1 MKTSGLDVLG
11 YSSND
16 NNEDYDDGMDEEAR
30 RIEYSD
36 SKTYRP
42 GRHQTN
48 SIPGGPMPPS
58 YDGMSAAE
66 MAFSKR
72 EFKKVR
78 KNKPM
83 RCK

>member
-1 MKTSGLDVLG
+1 
-11 YSSND
+11 
-16 NNEDYDDGMDEEAR
+16 MDEEAC

-36 SKTYRP
+36 SKTYCP

-48 SIPGGPMPPS
+48 LIPGGPIPPS

-66 MAFSKR
+66 MAFAKS

-78 KNKPM
+78 KKYTDAL
-83 RCK
+83 